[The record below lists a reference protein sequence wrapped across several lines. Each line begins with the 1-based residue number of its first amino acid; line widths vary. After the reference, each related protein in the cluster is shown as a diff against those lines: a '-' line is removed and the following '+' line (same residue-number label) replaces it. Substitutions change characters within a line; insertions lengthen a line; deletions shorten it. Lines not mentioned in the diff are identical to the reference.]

1 MNASADAQADAKAAW
16 EAAQT
21 AYETAKRNFNEAS
34 EQQAEYEK
42 YSVAQKLLQP
52 IKEAYQSTTDE
63 EILKIDLKNLDRT
76 ADVYL
81 ASEYDY
87 VNYLQQKA
95 KYKNFA
101 SVGDYLA
108 TDKTY
113 ETLTDARDNPTY
125 RWKKEDII
133 YAVNEALINREAGST
148 DQSTKL
154 ANVSGGNITLIGEN
168 VGTSTNTQTITV
180 KQLSKGDDNGSHI
193 DYLKQLANTDAS
205 DIEYYENAGAAN
217 WDGYFVIGG
226 RAPLGINATGTVNVT
241 ADAEGNGFGDITL
254 AERHASEN
262 DITYHGIAVGKI
274 VSLASTPLPDSD
286 SEKDTRDVRILAK
299 GGVRN
304 ALQDGSAANIVARN
318 LLVEGGDENIGSE
331 EKPLL
336 VSLEDGALRA
346 RSSKSIYI
354 KNFDESSIL
363 NICAVFAGDTV
374 SLNSK
379 SGLGYEAGD
388 PLGIGMESYINVG
401 KHLILTAENGNVGTK
416 NGVNSNPIPLLI
428 LNNPGLVI
436 DVTAKNA
443 WLKGRAVNET
453 KPGVMTLQNVN
464 ITKEFGAESEGAL
477 VLAEVKD
484 GDGKTV
490 TSVQAE
496 DIDLVAATDLTVN
509 GNVEVV
515 DTANLTAHAGDITVN
530 GTVDGSQIFITT
542 DGTKAENETGN
553 V

>member
-1 MNASADAQADAKAAW
+1 M
-16 EAAQT
+16 
-21 AYETAKRNFNEAS
+21 
-34 EQQAEYEK
+34 
-42 YSVAQKLLQP
+42 
-52 IKEAYQSTTDE
+52 
-63 EILKIDLKNLDRT
+63 
-76 ADVYL
+76 
-81 ASEYDY
+81 
-87 VNYLQQKA
+87 
-95 KYKNFA
+95 
-101 SVGDYLA
+101 
-108 TDKTY
+108 
-113 ETLTDARDNPTY
+113 
-125 RWKKEDII
+125 
-133 YAVNEALINREAGST
+133 
-148 DQSTKL
+148 
-154 ANVSGGNITLIGEN
+154 
-168 VGTSTNTQTITV
+168 
-180 KQLSKGDDNGSHI
+180 
-193 DYLKQLANTDAS
+193 
-205 DIEYYENAGAAN
+205 
-217 WDGYFVIGG
+217 
-226 RAPLGINATGTVNVT
+226 
-241 ADAEGNGFGDITL
+241 
-254 AERHASEN
+254 
-262 DITYHGIAVGKI
+262 
-274 VSLASTPLPDSD
+274 
-286 SEKDTRDVRILAK
+286 
-299 GGVRN
+299 
-304 ALQDGSAANIVARN
+304 
-318 LLVEGGDENIGSE
+318 
-331 EKPLL
+331 
-336 VSLEDGALRA
+336 SLEDGALRA

-553 V
+553 VEINNLITAENGSISIYTIDGEVTVTSIGGLTAQKTDNADNIDASISITTENGDITSYEVLTAADNVTLKSTNGTVTVRDSITATAGSVTASTGKGEVSVQGVTAGTDISLTTDQGAITANGAL